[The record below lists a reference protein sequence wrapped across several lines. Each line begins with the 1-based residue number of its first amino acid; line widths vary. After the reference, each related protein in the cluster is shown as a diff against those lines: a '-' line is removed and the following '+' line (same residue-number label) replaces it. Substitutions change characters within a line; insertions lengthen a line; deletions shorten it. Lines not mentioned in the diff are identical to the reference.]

1 VTTTTR
7 PPPTTGAPGTGAGA
21 YTCNGPEIKL
31 FDNTNGEGVSN
42 GGTPASFSTGGTTYC
57 LTELYTYHWDN
68 GLGAPPGSIG
78 LTSATGTKL
87 GPFKAVGSSGS
98 GGAKDVNWAANVA
111 TSPTPVTIKGAYD
124 CTDSSPATWAQD
136 AGTGGQGFC
145 QVYVEKAS
153 RRK

>member
-1 VTTTTR
+1 
-7 PPPTTGAPGTGAGA
+7 
-21 YTCNGPEIKL
+21 
-31 FDNTNGEGVSN
+31 
-42 GGTPASFSTGGTTYC
+42 
-57 LTELYTYHWDN
+57 
-68 GLGAPPGSIG
+68 
-78 LTSATGTKL
+78 L